1 MNIRLLIVLVI
12 LSSLFGYLE
21 WGGGNHSF
29 LFEIEY
35 QIIVSLLSQPK
46 SVAHPFVIIP
56 LLGQLILLVALFQK
70 KPSRILIYLGILS
83 LTLLL
88 GIMFAI
94 GIMSENFKI
103 LISTIPFIITS
114 ILSLRT
120 IRKRKKS

>member
-1 MNIRLLIVLVI
+1 MNIRLLILLVI